1 MASVV
6 SVSRAEELARM
17 VITPPMRGHI
27 EGLPSPRPLSNE
39 VPAALQ
45 EDEFCQRLLG
55 ALDEVLAPL
64 FLTLD
69 CWDSYLDAQLAPDDF
84 VDWVASWIGV
94 DIDETWSLERRR
106 RLIQDAVGLYRIRGT
121 GLGLQAHIKLY
132 AGITPT
138 IEESGACAWSPTANT
153 PLPGSVDP
161 HLTVRLTIDDPA
173 GINRTTVNRIVGAS
187 RPAHLPYELDI
198 AVEGATPRPGA
209 RTPQTG
215 GAATGHDGSGVAEDA
230 PGAVDLPGSERIE
243 LAPHRPESQEELD
256 EPAEPTPPDGKESTD

>member
-1 MASVV
+1 
-6 SVSRAEELARM
+6 M

-84 VDWVASWIGV
+84 VDWLASWIGV

-256 EPAEPTPPDGKESTD
+256 EPAESTPPEGKESTD

>member
-6 SVSRAEELARM
+6 SVSRAEELARLGM
-17 VITPPMRGHI
+17 IPPMRGHI
-27 EGLPSPRPLSNE
+27 EGLPSPRPLGNE

-69 CWDSYLDAQLAPDDF
+69 CWDSYLDAKLAPDDF
-84 VDWVASWIGV
+84 VDWLASWIGV

-121 GLGLQAHIKLY
+121 GFGLQAHIKLY
-132 AGITPT
+132 ADVTPA
-138 IEESGACAWSPTANT
+138 IEESGGCAWSQTANT
-153 PLPGSVDP
+153 PLPGSDDP
-161 HLTVRLTIDDPA
+161 HLTVRVRIDDPA
-173 GINRTTVNRIVGAS
+173 SINRTTVNRIVAAS

-209 RTPQTG
+209 RSPETDGPATG
-215 GAATGHDGSGVAEDA
+215 GDGSGTADRA

-256 EPAEPTPPDGKESTD
+256 EPAESTPPEGKESTD